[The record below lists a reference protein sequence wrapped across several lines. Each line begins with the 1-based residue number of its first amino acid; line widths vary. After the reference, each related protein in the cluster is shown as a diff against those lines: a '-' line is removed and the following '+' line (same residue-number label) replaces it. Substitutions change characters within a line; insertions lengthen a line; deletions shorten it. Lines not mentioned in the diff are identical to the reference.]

1 MAGNRRARI
10 DEEVKRALGD
20 IIAHE
25 VKDDRLSPMT
35 SVTRVEVTTDLKFA
49 QVSVSVYGSDEE
61 KERTLEALRHAAGFL
76 RSRLAQRIDLRRA
89 PELHFELD
97 RSVDHSLHIA
107 ALLDKVGTSDDSHN

>member
-20 IIAHE
+20 IIAHD
-25 VKDDRLSPMT
+25 VKDDRMAPMT

-49 QVSVSVYGSDEE
+49 KVGISVYGTDEE
-61 KERTLEALRHAAGFL
+61 KERTLAALRHAAGFL
-76 RSRLAQRIDLRRA
+76 RSQLAQRIDLRRA
-89 PELHFELD
+89 PELSFELD

-107 ALLDKVGTSDDSHN
+107 ELLDKVKTSDDE

>member
-10 DEEVKRALGD
+10 DEEVRRALGD

-49 QVSVSVYGSDEE
+49 KVAVSVYGTEEE
-61 KERTLEALRHAAGFL
+61 KERTMEALRHAAGFL
-76 RSRLAQRIDLRRA
+76 RTKLAQRVDLRRA
-89 PELHFELD
+89 PELSFELD
-97 RSVDHSLHIA
+97 RSVDHSVHIA
-107 ALLDKVGTSDDSHN
+107 SILDKVRSEDDNAE